1 MSEVGL
7 LSIAVLAA
15 AVATVM
21 SVLVWRLRRIER
33 RRSEARVAT
42 LAADIRAA
50 ETYREPVAVGNR
62 RDGPWVQTAPSRRFN
77 IDAID
82 AAPTLGL
89 DRTARSRSRLA
100 PVLALGILAI
110 VVALALIVA
119 TRQAVWRS
127 AEIATPAAARGANLA
142 KAPAPLELTALGQ
155 ERADDRLTVR
165 GIVRNPGSGTTLD
178 HLAAVVLLFNT
189 RGEFLRT
196 GRAPV
201 ERVILGPGSESMFSV
216 TVEGARDVGRY
227 RIRFHRDD
235 RIVPHVDR
243 RNRGSDAE

>member
-21 SVLVWRLRRIER
+21 SVLVWRLRRDER

-62 RDGPWVQTAPSRRFN
+62 HDGPWVQTTPSRRFN

-82 AAPTLGL
+82 ATPTRL

-155 ERADDRLTVR
+155 ERANDRLTVR

-178 HLAAVVLLFNT
+178 HLAAVVLLFNA